1 MPRDTVLGK
10 KTVFGIVMTEVRD
23 TGLPGYGI
31 GKENGVRD
39 CYDRSTGHGIAG
51 IKERECEIRNPIP
64 DLDKPGDAQS
74 NLKP

>member
-1 MPRDTVLGK
+1 
-10 KTVFGIVMTEVRD
+10 MTERD
-23 TGLPGYGI
+23 LGVGYGI

-39 CYDRSTGHGIAG
+39 TDDRTTACGIAVK
-51 IKERECEIRNPIP
+51 KERECEIRNPIP